1 LVARPTVFVR
11 DATGLVREIS
21 LFGAFALASGNMSV
35 ITGWYLFGWFGA
47 AVPGGEL
54 GIATLLGT
62 VFILFPALVYAM
74 MSSAFP
80 RSGGDYVFVSRVL
93 YPTLGFLVNF
103 YLAFYW
109 MTAIGFS
116 TPVVVIPNLSA
127 LLGIYGTIYNNST
140 LLGWVAAL
148 ANVNVATAVAI
159 GFIIMFTVL
168 ALLNVRSFYRIM
180 VGMLVMC
187 FLALFLS
194 FAVMWSAN
202 PTDFATSFNA
212 FAGTPNLYQTV
223 IANATKAGM
232 AQNWTWGATL
242 GPTLLFAWLMLGG
255 FQFPA
260 FVGGEVKR
268 PTRTLP
274 LAIALAIVFNGLLYA
289 IFYELTYHA
298 FGYAFM
304 NASGFAGVN
313 PSVTP
318 LFVPYFLAVLT
329 KDNPIL
335 LFIIQLGYF
344 LGGPWLILTFYA
356 FGTRCIFAWSF
367 DRVVPSKLCQV
378 SERFGTPTYAVLVA
392 AFVYGIFFLLLYN
405 YTSLATYYS
414 NMTLGYV
421 IVTIIVMIAAIV
433 FPYKKKDV
441 FNSSPGFTR
450 MKIGGVPLISIIG
463 AVGFLYLLY
472 VLYGG
477 LTNPSVFGP
486 ISGASLGFMVG
497 VLVLSVVIY
506 YASVAYHKSKGV
518 DITLA
523 FKEIPPE

>member
-1 LVARPTVFVR
+1 LVAKQGVFVR

-21 LFGAFALASGNMSV
+21 FVGAFALAAGNMSV

-54 GIATLLGT
+54 GIGTLLGAF
-62 VFILFPALVYAM
+62 FILFPGLIYGM
-74 MSSAFP
+74 MSAAFP

-93 YPTLGFLVNF
+93 HPALGFMVNF

-116 TPVVVIPNLSA
+116 TPVVVVPNLSA
-127 LLGIYGTIYNNST
+127 LLGIYGTIYNNAT

-148 ANVNVATAVAI
+148 TNVNVATLVAVA
-159 GFIIMFTVL
+159 FIIIFTAL

-180 VGMLVMC
+180 TGMLILC

-194 FAVMWSAN
+194 FAVMWAAN
-202 PTDFATSFNA
+202 PTDFATAFNG
-212 FAGTPNLYQTV
+212 FAGTPSLYQTI
-223 IANATKAGM
+223 IANASKAGM
-232 AQNWTWGATL
+232 ASNWTWSATV
-242 GPTLLFAWLMLGG
+242 GPTLLFTWLMLGG

-260 FVGGEVKR
+260 FIGGEVKR
-268 PTRTLP
+268 PHQNLP
-274 LAIALAIVFNGLLYA
+274 LAIVLAVVVNGILYA
-289 IFYELTYHA
+289 AFYELTYHA

-304 NASGFAGVN
+304 SASGFSGVN

-329 KDNPIL
+329 RDNPIL
-335 LFIIQLGYF
+335 LFLIQLGYF

-356 FGTRCIFAWSF
+356 FGTRCLFAWSF
-367 DRVVPSKLCQV
+367 DRIIPAKLCEV

-392 AFVYGIFFLLLYN
+392 GFLYGIFFLLLYN
-405 YTSLATYYS
+405 YTSVATYYA
-414 NMTLGYV
+414 NMTFGYV
-421 IVTIIVMIAAIV
+421 VVTIIVMVAAIV
-433 FPYKKKDV
+433 FPWKKKEM
-441 FNSSPGFTR
+441 FEAAPGFTKA
-450 MKIGGVPLISIIG
+450 KIAGVPLISIVGGIG
-463 AVGFLYLLY
+463 LVYLLY
-472 VLYGG
+472 VFYGG
-477 LTNPSVFGP
+477 VANPSVFGP

-497 VLVLSVVIY
+497 VLIFSIVLY
-506 YASVAYHKSKGV
+506 YASVAYHKTKGV

-523 FKEIPPE
+523 FREIPPE

>member
-1 LVARPTVFVR
+1 MANKPTVFVR
-11 DATGLVREIS
+11 EATGLVRGIS
-21 LFGAFALASGNMSV
+21 FFGAFALAAANMSV

-62 VFILFPALVYAM
+62 LFILFPALIYAM
-74 MSSAFP
+74 MSAAFP

-93 YPTLGFLVNF
+93 HPGIGFLVNF

-116 TPVVVIPNLSA
+116 TAAVVVPNLSA
-127 LLGIYGTIYNNST
+127 LLGVYGTIYNNAT
-140 LLGWVAAL
+140 LMSWVAAL
-148 ANVNVATAVAI
+148 TNVNVATAVAI
-159 GFIIMFTVL
+159 GFIIIFTLL
-168 ALLNVRSFYRIM
+168 ALLNVRSFYKIM
-180 VGMLVMC
+180 VGMLAMC
-187 FLALFLS
+187 FLSLFLS
-194 FAVMWSAN
+194 FAVMSAAN
-202 PTDFATSFNA
+202 PVDFANSFNA
-212 FAGTPNLYQTV
+212 FTGTPNLYET
-223 IANATKAGM
+223 ILGNATKAGM
-232 AQNWTWGATL
+232 VSNWTWTATL

-260 FVGGEVKR
+260 FVGGEVKNPSR
-268 PTRTLP
+268 NLP
-274 LAIALAIVFNGLLYA
+274 LSIAAAIVFNGVLYA

-304 NASGFAGVN
+304 SASGFAGVN

-329 KDNPIL
+329 KDNPVL
-335 LFIIQLGYF
+335 LFLIQLGFF
-344 LGGPWLILTFYA
+344 LGGPWLLLSDYA

-367 DRVVPSKLCQV
+367 DRVVPTKLCEV
-378 SERFGTPTYAVLVA
+378 NERFGTPTYAVLVA

-405 YTSLATYYS
+405 YTTIATYYA

-421 IVTIIVMIAAIV
+421 IVTMLVMVAAIV
-433 FPYKKKDV
+433 FPYKKKEV
-441 FNSSPGFTR
+441 FESSPSFTR
-450 MKIGGVPLISIIG
+450 AKVGSVPLISIIG
-463 AVGFLYLLY
+463 AIGFVYLAY

-486 ISGASLGFMVG
+486 LSGASLGFMIG
-497 VLVLSVVIY
+497 VLILSVVIY
-506 YASVAYHKSKGV
+506 YGSVAYHKAKGV

-523 FKEIPPE
+523 FKTIPPE

>member
-1 LVARPTVFVR
+1 LAAKQRIFVR

-21 LFGAFALASGNMSV
+21 FWGAFALATGNMSV

-62 VFILFPALVYAM
+62 VFILFPGLIYAM
-74 MSSAFP
+74 MSAAFP

-93 YPTLGFLVNF
+93 HPGLGFMVNF

-116 TPVVVIPNLSA
+116 TPVIVVPNLSA
-127 LLGIYGTIYNNST
+127 LLGIYGTIYNNTT

-148 ANVNVATAVAI
+148 TDVNVATVVAV
-159 GFIIMFTVL
+159 GFIILFTVL

-180 VGMLVMC
+180 VGMLVLC
-187 FLALFLS
+187 FLSLFLS
-194 FAVMWSAN
+194 FGVMWAAN
-202 PTDFATSFNA
+202 PVDFANAFNA

-223 IANATKAGM
+223 VANASKIGLAS
-232 AQNWTWGATL
+232 NWTWSATL
-242 GPTLLFAWLMLGG
+242 GPTFLFAWLMLGG

-260 FVGGEVKR
+260 FIGGEVKR
-268 PTRTLP
+268 PQRNLP
-274 LAIALAIVFNGLLYA
+274 LAIALAVVVNGVLYA
-289 IFYELTYHA
+289 AFYELTYHA

-304 NASGFAGVN
+304 NASGFTGVN

-335 LFIIQLGYF
+335 LFLIQLGYF

-356 FGTRCIFAWSF
+356 FGTRCLFAWSF
-367 DRVVPSKLCQV
+367 DRVVPSKLCEV
-378 SERFGTPTYAVLVA
+378 NERFGTPTYATLVA

-405 YTSLATYYS
+405 YTSIATYYA
-414 NMTLGYV
+414 NMAFGYG
-421 IVTIIVMIAAIV
+421 IVTMIIMVAAIV
-433 FPYKKKDV
+433 FPYTKKTV
-441 FNSSPGFTR
+441 FDASPGFTR

-463 AVGFLYLLY
+463 AVGFVYLSY
-472 VLYGG
+472 IFYGG
-477 LTNPSVFGP
+477 LTNPSIFGP
-486 ISGASLGFMVG
+486 ISGASIGFMIG
-497 VLVLSVVIY
+497 VLIFSVVLY
-506 YASVAYHKSKGV
+506 YGSVAYHKAHGV

-523 FKEIPPE
+523 FKQIPPE